1 MKEEYEAKVL
11 VTNTYY
17 DKERLRLDVEEHKE
31 KLNVAE
37 TKTTTAA
44 DVAQTQLAM
53 GNVAAVASGS
63 QQRMGTGQQFA
74 GAAAAPGAVL
84 VPTAPGFIVHAND
97 MSTEELVQHLLQDP
111 SIAGITP
118 EIAEAVAVSQMKFCQ
133 AKSTAVVAG
142 PTGAGLPTGEAAEGH
157 QQEMETVP
165 PRQED
170 EEDPWTSDD
179 EEYEKR
185 LANKKGDE
193 TIEKVRVRKSVKIAK
208 KNKVSEVNKKTK

>member
-1 MKEEYEAKVL
+1 M
-11 VTNTYY
+11 
-17 DKERLRLDVEEHKE
+17 
-31 KLNVAE
+31 AE
-37 TKTTTAA
+37 TKKTAA
-44 DVAQTQLAM
+44 AEVAQTQLAM

-63 QQRMGTGQQFA
+63 QQRVGTGQQSA

-84 VPTAPGFIVHAND
+84 APTAPGFIVHAND

-118 EIAEAVAVSQMKFCQ
+118 EIAEAVAVSQMKYCQ
-133 AKSTAVVAG
+133 AKSIAVVAG
-142 PTGAGLPTGEAAEGH
+142 PTDAGLPTGEVAEGH
-157 QQEMETVP
+157 QQEMETEP

-185 LANKKGDE
+185 LATNKDDE
-193 TIEKVRVRKSVKIAK
+193 TVEKVRVRKSANIAK
-208 KNKVSEVNKKTK
+208 KNKVSKVNKKTK